1 MENTIERIY
10 VKDKY
15 GDVPLGLFLIR
26 GENVVLLGDIVST
39 LIFSKNISQ
48 DSYCLM
54 GMRFIDI
61 VDRST
66 DDLIF
71 KETEREALV
80 PLKKVSTAEIKA
92 EQKKEQ
98 DAKEAQEKLKRKIMM
113 ERGMAVDNVD
123 LGE

>member
-1 MENTIERIY
+1 MFTS
-10 VKDKY
+10 
-15 GDVPLGLFLIR
+15 
-26 GENVVLLGDIVST
+26 ST
-39 LIFSKNISQ
+39 YWRTSL
-48 DSYCLM
+48 
-54 GMRFIDI
+54 
-61 VDRST
+61 
-66 DDLIF
+66 

-92 EQKKEQ
+92 EHKKEQ